1 MFTKKLTKTKAYLEI
16 LLLYL
21 NNSSEEVALL
31 LGRRSEQRT
40 RNHHQKIFR
49 KVWTMYVENAGQK
62 KDEFFMTLIKLRLF
76 LQIFLD
82 ILEFIW
88 WSLHSSI
95 LFINIGW
102 EVTWSHLCRKIKLF
116 NHNQNI
122 KPEIFKI

>member
-31 LGRRSEQRT
+31 LRRRSEQRT

-88 WSLHSSI
+88 
-95 LFINIGW
+95 
-102 EVTWSHLCRKIKLF
+102 
-116 NHNQNI
+116 
-122 KPEIFKI
+122 